1 MIEKYLHY
9 LWDKKLIPFHKLEF
23 TNFESFKIL
32 DYGTYNQFE
41 SGPDFF
47 NATIL
52 LDQLIWVGNIEMHIR
67 SSDWLKHKH
76 HKDKAYNNVI
86 LHVVYENDLTIN
98 QFGFEIP
105 TIELKSVIDW
115 KHFNNYQINLKK
127 ASTILCGT
135 QFKSVTDIHRIHFLE
150 KSLYARLIRKTSS
163 VSLREDPTSVAY
175 FFYFVTKSFGAKTN
189 QLPFEELAKRIDF
202 YNLKAQK
209 QKDQL
214 AIIRSITDLF
224 EQQAVNHSNRMNAS
238 SWKQGGVR
246 PSNSPIRRIN
256 QFIQFFIYFD
266 FNLDFCELTP
276 QAIISCFKEK
286 ILNFPIAASLSFSDS
301 FQNTILINGVVPF
314 LFWLGNKHEHND
326 FIEKAIEILSILP
339 AEKNSTLKKWKDFGV
354 KPKNAAE
361 SQAYLEIFNE
371 FCKNKKCLSCS
382 IGQQLLAE

>member
-23 TNFESFKIL
+23 TNFESLKIL
-32 DYGTYNQFE
+32 DYGSYNQFE

-52 LDQLIWVGNIEMHIR
+52 LDQLIWVGNVEMHIR
-67 SSDWLKHKH
+67 SSDWLRHKH
-76 HKDKAYNNVI
+76 HKDEAYNNVI
-86 LHVVYENDLTIN
+86 LHVVYENDLIVN

-115 KHFNNYQINLKK
+115 NHFKNYQSNVKK
-127 ASTILCGT
+127 APTILCGT

-150 KSLYARLIRKTSS
+150 QSLYARLNRKTSS
-163 VSLREDPTSVAY
+163 VSLREDPTFVAH
-175 FFYFVTKSFGAKTN
+175 FFYFVTKSFGTKTN

-202 YNLKAQK
+202 YKLKAQK
-209 QKDQL
+209 PEHQF
-214 AIIRSITDLF
+214 AIIRSITDVF
-224 EQQAVNHSNRMNAS
+224 EQQAIYCSNRMNAS
-238 SWKQGGVR
+238 SWKHGGVR
-246 PSNSPIRRIN
+246 PSNSPKRRIN
-256 QFIQFFIYFD
+256 QFIQFFILFD
-266 FNLDFCELTP
+266 FKLDFCELTP
-276 QAIISCFKEK
+276 QAVISCFKEK
-286 ILNFPIAASLSFSDS
+286 VVNLPIATTLSFSDS

-314 LFWLGNKHEHND
+314 LFWLGNKIEEND

-339 AEKNSTLKKWKDFGV
+339 PEKNSTLNKWKDFEV

-371 FCKNKKCLSCS
+371 FCMNKKCLSCS